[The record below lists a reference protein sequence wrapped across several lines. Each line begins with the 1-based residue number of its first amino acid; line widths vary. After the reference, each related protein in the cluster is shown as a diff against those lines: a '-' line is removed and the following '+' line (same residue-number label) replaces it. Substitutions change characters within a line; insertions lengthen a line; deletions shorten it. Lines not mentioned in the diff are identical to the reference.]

1 MSKSKSSARIY
12 NDAVVI
18 STPIVGGEDHGTMEE
33 NVFHNLESVTIAVPF
48 ANQRVELVSIE
59 VAMEIIRTFTTK
71 ALLESVIERGDKE
84 ALFLCKAL
92 GIPVKDALD
101 YAESEEDDLDAELKA
116 AFAALELD
124 DNDTCH

>member
-48 ANQRVELVSIE
+48 ANSRIELISIE
-59 VAMEIIRTFTTK
+59 VAMDIIRTFTTK
-71 ALLESVIERGDKE
+71 ALLESVIEHGDEK
-84 ALFLCKAL
+84 ALFLCKVL
-92 GIPVKDALD
+92 GIPVMGAD
-101 YAESEEDDLDAELKA
+101 YPVDSEEDDLDAELKA